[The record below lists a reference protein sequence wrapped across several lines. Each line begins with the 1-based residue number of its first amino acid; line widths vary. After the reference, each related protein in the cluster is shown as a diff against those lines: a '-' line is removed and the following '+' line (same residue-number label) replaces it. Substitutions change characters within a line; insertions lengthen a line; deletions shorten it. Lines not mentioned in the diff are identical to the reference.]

1 MSQFNFPL
9 AYLLTITIQYYP
21 TSTIVDA
28 NATSDY
34 SATLSLESIT
44 VPADFNAVDISGLS
58 VVFDSGLTIP
68 VTREGVL
75 EPEPIPGTEPT
86 PGIEPIQK
94 HAPEPIPE
102 PSSVLGTLIV
112 SAFSAYS
119 LLKRKLKKQ
128 YGSVKKYS

>member
-75 EPEPIPGTEPT
+75 EPEPI
-86 PGIEPIQK
+86 QK